1 MFLDFTQSNL
11 ILLTKTGHSQ
21 RVTAPVQTFVMLFS
35 SHHFVGTSEST
46 TPFAGSLLLKLVCLF
61 AFSVVIS
68 DIALSPATCF
78 AQGPENTLVV
88 VNADSPDSLAVANC
102 YINQRDIPATNVVYL
117 EKIPRATTSRQSTS
131 SSKFE
136 NKILRPIFD
145 AMSQRG
151 IENQIECITYSASF
165 PTRIN
170 IKSQIDTHLEQTGK
184 RSSKLLHAPWA
195 SITSITYFH
204 RNAFGERPDFFDLKA
219 NNFANP
225 QKMKVLANPF
235 SKKDSSH
242 FTAATEAVQA
252 GNIDSAIRTLTKLA
266 KTHPDQ
272 LSVIYSLARCHAL
285 KGNQKKALAG
295 LQRVKEIGFASKSLL
310 TSDEAFS
317 ELKNTPSFREIIDSM
332 EDLPDGS
339 SPSRSFSAGKF
350 WAKNGWANG
359 DAQQGERYI
368 LSSVLAIVEK
378 NASTLEESLATL
390 RSSAAVDGTNPNGD
404 VYFADH
410 KDVRS
415 RVRKRQFESTKKEL
429 ESLDRTAIIGSS
441 ITPLGNSNIVGAT
454 LDSSKIDWQKS
465 GSRLVPGAICD
476 NLTSYGGLWG
486 KSFQTQLSEY
496 LDAGAAGASG
506 TICEPYAVAAKFPS
520 ARWHAHYARGCTL
533 AESFFQSVAGPSQL
547 LLGGDPLCCPFG
559 KFPDFKITGIQDGG
573 TVTRDFILKFPQQ
586 TKSPAIK
593 HFEIFYDGVFL
604 TTVVN
609 TNKIKIATDA
619 TSDGFHE
626 IRIVGVADSPIANR
640 RSKKIGFVLQR
651 NGHSISLNIGN
662 PKGRLGTSLQAKVVS
677 SVGNKIKIQ
686 QNSRTITTITNVAS
700 GNVFSIPTSSLGL
713 GKTTLQAIATLP
725 NGATVKSQPVSVSLV
740 AP

>member
-35 SHHFVGTSEST
+35 SHHFVSTSEST

-170 IKSQIDTHLEQTGK
+170 IKSQIDTHLTQTGK
-184 RSSKLLHAPWA
+184 KSSKVLHASWA
-195 SITSITYFH
+195 SITSLTYFH
-204 RNAFGERPDFFDLKA
+204 RNAFGERPDFFNMDA

-225 QKMKVLANPF
+225 RKMKILANPF
-235 SKKDSSH
+235 SGRDSSR
-242 FTAATEAVQA
+242 FTAATKAIQT
-252 GNIDSAIRTLTKLA
+252 GDISSAIRALTKLA

-272 LSVIYSLARCHAL
+272 LSVIYSLARCYAL
-285 KGNQKKALAG
+285 KGDHKKAIAS
-295 LQRVKEIGFASKSLL
+295 LQRAKEIGFASKSLL
-310 TSDEAFS
+310 TSDAAFS
-317 ELKNTPSFREIIDSM
+317 KLKNTPSFQKITDSM
-332 EDLPDGS
+332 EDLPDGD
-339 SPSRSFSAGKF
+339 SPSRTFSADKF

-429 ESLDRTAIIGSS
+429 ESLDRTASIGSS
-441 ITPLGNSNIVGAT
+441 LTPLDNPNIIGAT
-454 LDSSKIDWQKS
+454 LGSSKINWQKS
-465 GSRLVPGAICD
+465 GSRFVSGAICD

-486 KSFQTQLSEY
+486 NSQTQLSEH

-506 TICEPYAVAAKFPS
+506 TVCEPYAVAAKFPS